1 MLNILIIV
9 LAAILL
15 TGLLYFENKGN
26 RKGLLPTKTALSLLF
41 ILTVLVQPHPIY
53 KYYLFILL
61 GLVFCLCGDVFLALP
76 QKKSFLFGLISFLLG
91 HIFYIIGFFYIA
103 QKSPWTWVGSVIF
116 LVISGWVYIRLR
128 PHLGSMKVPVLVYV
142 MAITVMISGAWSV
155 LGDFYLTGPGRIMV
169 FVGAVCFYVSDVF
182 VARDRFLKKKFINR
196 LIGLPLYYA
205 GQFLIA
211 FSVGLLG

>member
-1 MLNILIIV
+1 MLNISIIV

-15 TGLLYFENKGN
+15 PVLLHFEHKDSS
-26 RKGLLPTKTALSLLF
+26 KGLVPIKTGLSLLF
-41 ILTVLVQPHPIY
+41 VLTALIQPHPILW
-53 KYYLFILL
+53 YYFFILL

-103 QKSPWTWVGSVIF
+103 RKSPWTWVGSVIF

-128 PHLGSMKVPVLVYV
+128 PNLGSMKVPVLFYV

-155 LGDFYLTGPGRIMV
+155 LGDFYLSGLGQIMV

-182 VARDRFLKKKFINR
+182 VARDRFLKREFTNR
-196 LIGLPLYYA
+196 LIGLPLYYS
-205 GQFLIA
+205 GQFLLA
-211 FSVGLLG
+211 FSIGFLG

>member
-1 MLNILIIV
+1 MLNISIIV

-15 TGLLYFENKGN
+15 PLLLYFENKEN
-26 RKGLLPTKTALSLLF
+26 RKGMVPLKTALSLLF
-41 ILTVLVQPHPIY
+41 ILTALVQAHPILR
-53 KYYLFILL
+53 YYLFILF
-61 GLVFCLCGDVFLALP
+61 GLIFCLCGDVFLALP

-103 QKSPWTWVGSVIF
+103 QESPWTWLGSVIF

-128 PHLGSMKVPVLVYV
+128 PNLGSMKVPVLVYV

-155 LGDFYLTGPGRIMV
+155 LGDFYLTGLGQIMI

-196 LIGLPLYYA
+196 LIGLPLYYT
-205 GQFLIA
+205 GQFLLA
-211 FSVGLLG
+211 FSVGFLD

>member
-1 MLNILIIV
+1 MLNISIIA

-15 TGLLYFENKGN
+15 SGLLYFENKEN
-26 RKGLLPTKTALSLLF
+26 RKGLLPAKTALSLLF
-41 ILTVLVQPHPIY
+41 VLAAMVQFHPIY
-53 KYYLFILL
+53 KYYLFILI
-61 GLVFCLCGDVFLALP
+61 GLVFCLGGDFFLALP

-91 HIFYIIGFFYIA
+91 HVFYILGFFYIA
-103 QKSPWTWVGSVIF
+103 HESPWTWVGSVIF

-128 PHLGSMKVPVLVYV
+128 PNLGSMKVPVLVYL

-155 LGDFYLTGPGRIMV
+155 LGDFYLTGLGRVMV
-169 FVGAVCFYVSDVF
+169 FAGAVCFYVSDVF

-211 FSVGLLG
+211 FSVGFLG